1 MQRLT
6 PIEDFYNFSNL
17 FSYNFE
23 RSDPKKNKAM
33 NKNYKKPTMLAVKL
47 QHQNIIA
54 ASPVNSIKSN
64 TDAGLTYGGASN
76 GDELARVKQGNIWD
90 EEW

>member
-1 MQRLT
+1 M
-6 PIEDFYNFSNL
+6 EDSYNFRNQ

-33 NKNYKKPTMLAVKL
+33 KKNYKNPTMLAVKL

-54 ASPVNSIKSN
+54 ASPVNSIESN
-64 TDAGLTYGGASN
+64 TDVGLTYGGASN
-76 GDELARVKQGNIWD
+76 GDESARVKQGNIWD